1 MARALAPTDSTP
13 PIHTIPAWE
22 KKITYG
28 PGTLDTV
35 LVSPVPLH
43 YKRAWQ
49 PMSSITHVIATQVE
63 SLRLAECNQISLLSV
78 VYNLFHMYDMD
89 VDLVE

>member
-1 MARALAPTDSTP
+1 
-13 PIHTIPAWE
+13 
-22 KKITYG
+22 
-28 PGTLDTV
+28 
-35 LVSPVPLH
+35 
-43 YKRAWQ
+43 
-49 PMSSITHVIATQVE
+49 MSSITHVIATQVE